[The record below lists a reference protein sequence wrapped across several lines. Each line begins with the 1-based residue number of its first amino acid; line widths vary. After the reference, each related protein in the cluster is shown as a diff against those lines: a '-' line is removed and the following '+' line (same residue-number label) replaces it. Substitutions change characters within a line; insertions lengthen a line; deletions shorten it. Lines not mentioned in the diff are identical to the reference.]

1 MSCIF
6 MTGCSTLCQNWL
18 RTLCHEPRSY
28 NWRADKRRSLEEYRT
43 WAEQAWSAEWQSC
56 GGVASGPDYAA
67 GFRDGFVDYVYAGG
81 NGEPP
86 PVPPREFW
94 NTALRSPAGK
104 ERVSQWFEGY
114 RHGAR
119 VAREGGYRELAT
131 VQSSLYDG
139 ASYDSSAYPP
149 GMLLPREPSF
159 EEPHPSAEVLPEA
172 ANADMAPHADPADRA
187 AERATRIAI
196 IPKSESSDPPSN
208 EEAST
213 DVARSI
219 TPVKSVTSPVRFVS
233 TPAVDDTRQDSPAPR
248 KSLPLVRTPPAS
260 TAQWRPSLVPL
271 RERASEQI
279 GQQDRDPTK
288 PVRAAPRQPIIR
300 DFADEQS

>member
-1 MSCIF
+1 

-56 GGVASGPDYAA
+56 GGVINGPDYAA

-94 NTALRSPAGK
+94 KTALRSPAGK

-131 VQSSLYDG
+131 VQSSLYDA

-159 EEPHPSAEVLPEA
+159 EERLPGVEVLPEP
-172 ANADMAPHADPADRA
+172 ANANMAPHGDLADRT
-187 AERATRIAI
+187 AERATRVAI
-196 IPKSESSDPPSN
+196 IPTSQSSDSPSN
-208 EEAST
+208 EEGSA
-213 DVARSI
+213 DVARTI
-219 TPVKSVTSPVRFVS
+219 PPVKSVTSLVRFLS
-233 TPAVDDTRQDSPAPR
+233 APAVDDTRQDSPAPR
-248 KSLPLVRTPPAS
+248 TSLPLVRTAPAS
-260 TAQWRPSLVPL
+260 TAEWRPSLAPH

-279 GQQDRDPTK
+279 GQPDRAPQN
-288 PVRAAPRQPIIR
+288 PSERPRANR
-300 DFADEQS
+300 